1 MAQVAIREFDAKNMF
16 FESIWKK
23 YFWLQIKSEADL
35 KKLEKEK
42 KYVVKPDMLF
52 GKRWKLGLLWVWLKK
67 SEVKKWFLKHKGKNM
82 KISGVDWTLEVFL
95 AEDFVEH
102 KEEYYISF
110 EAKRDFEEINFSFEG
125 GMEVEENWEKVK
137 SITSPLTPL
146 LKGEG
151 DNKELEIKIDS
162 ILNSLCQQADI
173 SLQEGDKKSS
183 PSWRGTKGEL
193 EKIKSTIIQLW
204 DFYKNYWFVYLE
216 VNPFC
221 FDKNG
226 EVVLLDMVAKVD
238 DQEGFLQKHHWK
250 NLEIPNTFGFKE
262 NKREAYIRELDSQ
275 TGASLKFKVLNPKA
289 KIWTL
294 LAWWW
299 WSLAITDSLWALWFA
314 KEIWNYGELS
324 GNPTRDFTREYT
336 RTLFE
341 QMLENGIK
349 WKYLIIAWAI
359 ANFTNISTTFSGII
373 DVLKEK
379 KKEILEQKIQILV
392 RRWWINEKQGLEKI
406 KKACEELKIPCKIAD
421 SSEYMTDILREIKFK

>member
-1 MAQVAIREFDAKNMF
+1 MAQVAIREFDAKSMF
-16 FESIWKK
+16 FESIGKK
-23 YFWLQIKSEADL
+23 YSGLQIKSEKD
-35 KKLEKEK
+35 LEKLQEGK
-42 KYVVKPDMLF
+42 KYVIKPDMLF
-52 GKRWKLGLLWVWLKK
+52 GKRGKLGLLGVGLEKD
-67 SEVKKWFLKHKGKNM
+67 EIKKWFQEQSGRQM
-82 KISGVDWTLEVFL
+82 EISGVSGTLEVFL
-95 AEDFVEH
+95 AEEFVEH

-125 GMEVEENWEKVK
+125 GVEVEENWEKVK
-137 SITSPLTPL
+137 NLQVEVDKNLEESDLENL
-146 LKGEG
+146 LK
-151 DNKELEIKIDS
+151 NCHPELVSGSGNENFERDS
-162 ILNSLCQQADI
+162 GSE
-173 SLQEGDKKSS
+173 SGMTE
-183 PSWRGTKGEL
+183 KGES
-193 EKIKSTIIQLW
+193 EIQKIKSTILQLW
-204 DFYKNYWFVYLE
+204 SFYKNYGFVYLE

-226 EVVLLDMVAKVD
+226 EVVLLDMVAKID
-238 DQEGFLQKHHWK
+238 DQEGFLQKNHWK
-250 NLEIPNTFGFKE
+250 DLEIPNTFGFKE

-294 LAWWW
+294 LAGGGG
-299 WSLAITDSLWALWFA
+299 SLVMTDSLGALGFA
-314 KEIWNYGELS
+314 KEIGNYGELS

-349 WKYLIIAWAI
+349 GKYLIIAGAI

-392 RRWWINEKQGLEKI
+392 RRGGINEKQGLEKI

-421 SSEYMTDILREIKFK
+421 SSQYMTDILREIRV

>member
-1 MAQVAIREFDAKNMF
+1 MAQVAIREFDAKSMF

-23 YFWLQIKSEADL
+23 YSGLQIKSEKD
-35 KKLEKEK
+35 LEKLQEWK
-42 KYVVKPDMLF
+42 KYVIKPDMLF
-52 GKRWKLGLLWVWLKK
+52 GKRWKLGLLWVWLEKD
-67 SEVKKWFLKHKGKNM
+67 EIKKWFQEQSWRQM
-82 KISGVDWTLEVFL
+82 EISGVSGTLEVFL
-95 AEDFVEH
+95 AEEFVEH

-125 GMEVEENWEKVK
+125 GVEVEENWEKVK
-137 SITSPLTPL
+137 NLQVEVDKNLEESDLENL
-146 LKGEG
+146 LK
-151 DNKELEIKIDS
+151 NCHPELVSGSWNENFERDS
-162 ILNSLCQQADI
+162 GSE
-173 SLQEGDKKSS
+173 SGMTE
-183 PSWRGTKGEL
+183 KGES
-193 EKIKSTIIQLW
+193 EIQKIKSTILQLW
-204 DFYKNYWFVYLE
+204 SFYKNYWFVYLE

-226 EVVLLDMVAKVD
+226 EVVLLDMVAKID
-238 DQEGFLQKHHWK
+238 DQEGFLQKNHWK
-250 NLEIPNTFGFKE
+250 DLEIPNTFGFKE

-299 WSLAITDSLWALWFA
+299 WSLVMTDSLWALWFA

-421 SSEYMTDILREIKFK
+421 SSQYMTDILREIRV